1 MMDLYHFIDSHAIR
15 KHLQSISYPFTTQ
28 EVAFLVWYCKTATLE
43 EKHAA
48 WREIIDTMPNCS
60 LEKRL
65 NMEPIPDFHQ
75 FLREFM
81 CIERHE
87 LESFRSA
94 DQCVYFYCPYQ
105 SPSQLEN
112 RAYGPYSSYERCME
126 AALADMRAGKDA
138 MDKIRMEKYRL
149 DQTSVRPD
157 YCTFNANGD
166 VLGID
171 IDIENVQELG
181 IILSFDGMWIDLPTP
196 FHSGDLVCATSRP
209 DEPSA
214 LTDICTWNEATLRS
228 ELPANEYSEAHFH
241 DPDRILEKLRR
252 CGDTSDMFA
261 CGYVIQQ
268 ENGRYGI
275 WADGFP
281 LCNYLELEYYEKPL
295 TGFSQLLRP
304 VGEYLK
310 GACGIQSFLNQ
321 CILLLHQDQNHD
333 A

>member
-1 MMDLYHFIDSHAIR
+1 MDLYHFIDSHAIR
-15 KHLQSISYPFTTQ
+15 EHLQSLSYPFTTQ
-28 EVAFLVWYCKTATLE
+28 EAAFLVWYCKTATLK
-43 EKHAA
+43 EKHDA
-48 WREIIDTMPNCS
+48 WREIMDAMPNCS
-60 LEKRL
+60 LKKRL

-81 CIERHE
+81 RIEQRE
-87 LESFRSA
+87 LEAFRSA

-105 SPSQLEN
+105 YPSQLEK
-112 RAYGPYSSYERCME
+112 RANGPYSSYERCME
-126 AALADMRAGKDA
+126 AALADMETSKDG
-138 MDKIRMEKYRL
+138 MEKIRMEKYRL
-149 DQTSVRPD
+149 DQTAVRPD
-157 YCTFNANGD
+157 YCTLNANGA

-171 IDIENVQELG
+171 TVIEDAQELD
-181 IILSFDGMWIDLPTP
+181 IILSFDGMWIELPNP
-196 FHSGDLVCATSRP
+196 FHSGDLVCALSRP
-209 DEPSA
+209 DESFA
-214 LTDICTWNEATLRS
+214 LTHICTWNEATLRR
-228 ELPANEYSEAHFH
+228 ELPANEYCEAHFH
-241 DPDRILEKLRR
+241 DTDRILDKLRR
-252 CGDTSDMFA
+252 NGDTSDMFA

-304 VGEYLK
+304 VGEYLR
-310 GACGIQSFLNQ
+310 GACSIQTLLNQ

>member
-1 MMDLYHFIDSHAIR
+1 MDLYRFIDSRAIR
-15 KHLQSISYPFTTQ
+15 EHLQSLSYPFTTQ
-28 EVAFLVWYCKTATLE
+28 EAAFLVWYCKTATLE

-75 FLREFM
+75 FLRGFM

-105 SPSQLEN
+105 YPSQLEN

-157 YCTFNANGD
+157 YCTLNANGD

-171 IDIENVQELG
+171 TVIEDAQELD
-181 IILSFDGMWIDLPTP
+181 LSLI
-196 FHSGDLVCATSRP
+196 H
-209 DEPSA
+209 
-214 LTDICTWNEATLRS
+214 I
-228 ELPANEYSEAHFH
+228 
-241 DPDRILEKLRR
+241 
-252 CGDTSDMFA
+252 
-261 CGYVIQQ
+261 
-268 ENGRYGI
+268 
-275 WADGFP
+275 
-281 LCNYLELEYYEKPL
+281 
-295 TGFSQLLRP
+295 
-304 VGEYLK
+304 
-310 GACGIQSFLNQ
+310 
-321 CILLLHQDQNHD
+321 
-333 A
+333 